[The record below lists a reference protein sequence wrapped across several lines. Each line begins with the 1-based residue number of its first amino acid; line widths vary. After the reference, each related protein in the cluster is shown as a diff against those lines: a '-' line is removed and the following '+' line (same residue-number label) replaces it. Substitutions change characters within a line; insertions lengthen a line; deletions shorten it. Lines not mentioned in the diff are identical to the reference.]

1 MLNLG
6 SRICGIV
13 LPLLILPIPTFLSS
27 VCPAQESILPP
38 SQSVAPA
45 IVTADSGP
53 KPSRT
58 TAKWSRW
65 YRLGVGKAPN
75 GYTVQKV
82 EFWMTGDNKCGSS
95 AECRELKRTDDQ
107 VVWEFRMHGQEDKSP
122 TLSGHA
128 EAHIR
133 VIYRAQSTLKR

>member
-6 SRICGIV
+6 SRISGIV
-13 LPLLILPIPTFLSS
+13 LLVLLLPILILPSGAVPE
-27 VCPAQESILPP
+27 QESILPP

-65 YRLGVGKAPN
+65 YRLGVGKAPT

-82 EFWMTGDNKCGSS
+82 DFWMTGDNRCGAS

-107 VVWEFRMHGQEDKSP
+107 VVWEFRMHGHEEESP
-122 TLSGHA
+122 TLTGYA

-133 VIYRAQSTLKR
+133 VIYRAQSTFKR